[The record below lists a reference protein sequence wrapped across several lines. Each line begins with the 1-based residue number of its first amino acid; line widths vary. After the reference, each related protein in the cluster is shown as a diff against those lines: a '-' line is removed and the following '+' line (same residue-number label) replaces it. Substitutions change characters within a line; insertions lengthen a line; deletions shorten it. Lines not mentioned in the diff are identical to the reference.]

1 MDLRS
6 LILNSTEEAVPVYN
20 PNYIPSRDELLHT
33 ETLNTL
39 LQNGGNTQIK
49 GLRYENNLSEVNSS
63 SLSSMSEMYGGKR
76 NKPSI
81 SDKLHQDAVDYL
93 KNDLKLYPLEA
104 RAYKSLAYRFI
115 KEKHPDATSAERS
128 KLMISLIKSDSFL
141 DEFKD
146 KLDETIKILE
156 NIDSEKEKN
165 NSPEEKKVKK
175 TK

>member
-1 MDLRS
+1 M
-6 LILNSTEEAVPVYN
+6 ILNIRYLFTGDSESNKTFTE
-20 PNYIPSRDELLHT
+20 
-33 ETLNTL
+33 
-39 LQNGGNTQIK
+39 QNGGKNIIK
-49 GLRYENNLSEVNSS
+49 GIRYENQNHNINSNIDNTNS
-63 SLSSMSEMYGGKR
+63 DTSSEMYGGKR

-81 SDKLHQDAVDYL
+81 SDKLHQDAIDYL

-115 KEKHPDATSAERS
+115 KEKYPDATSAERS
-128 KLMISLIKSDSFL
+128 KLMISLIKSESFL

-165 NSPEEKKVKK
+165 NLSEEKKIKK